1 MLAKGKVT
9 RYAQA
14 ETRREEISLLYT
26 PCLSRASVGLGEWFA
41 RNHQWDRG
49 ITTSLQAILTHKSL
63 PKQLHQQTHK
73 LLLWNSLPV
82 NSAVLGE
89 INQSDT
95 NYIQKL
101 QVMTSW

>member
-14 ETRREEISLLYT
+14 ETRREEILFLYI
-26 PCLSRASVGLGEWFA
+26 PGLSRASVRLGQWA
-41 RNHQWDRG
+41 AKNHQWDSS
-49 ITTSLQAILTHKSL
+49 ITAGNINNTSLCPKSYTS
-63 PKQLHQQTHK
+63 KHTNK
-73 LLLWNSLPV
+73 LLLWNSPPV

-95 NYIQKL
+95 NYTQKL